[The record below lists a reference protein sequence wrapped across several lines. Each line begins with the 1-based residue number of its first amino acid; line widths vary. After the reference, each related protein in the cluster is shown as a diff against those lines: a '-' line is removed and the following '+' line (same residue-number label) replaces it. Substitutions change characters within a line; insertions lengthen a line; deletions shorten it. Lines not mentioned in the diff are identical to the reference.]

1 MKRDKNIYQA
11 LSRKIT
17 INLAQQI
24 ELKQQYDI
32 LQNHNNLLESKTD
45 QLIKEVKALTDE
57 NSDLKEIVFSLNQ
70 ENEELR
76 RAARV

>member
-32 LQNHNNLLESKTD
+32 LQKHKQLLESKND
-45 QLIKEVKALTDE
+45 QLLKEVKALTDE
-57 NSDLKEIVFSLNQ
+57 NSDLKEIVFALNQ

>member
-24 ELKQQYDI
+24 ELKQQNDI
-32 LQNHNNLLESKTD
+32 LQNHNKLLESKID
-45 QLIKEVKALTDE
+45 QLLREIKALTDE
-57 NSDLKEIVFSLNQ
+57 NSDLKEIVFALNQ

>member
-1 MKRDKNIYQA
+1 MKRDKNIYQT

-32 LQNHNNLLESKTD
+32 LQNHKQLLESKID
-45 QLIKEVKALTDE
+45 QLLKEVKALTDE
-57 NSDLKEIVFSLNQ
+57 NSDLKEIVFALNQ
-70 ENEELR
+70 ENEQFR
-76 RAARV
+76 NSR

>member
-32 LQNHNNLLESKTD
+32 LQKHKQLLESKND
-45 QLIKEVKALTDE
+45 QMLKEIKALTDE
-57 NSDLKEIVFSLNQ
+57 NSDLKEIVFTLNQ

-76 RAARV
+76 KATRD

>member
-57 NSDLKEIVFSLNQ
+57 NSDLKEIVFALKQ